1 MSQKSNIM
9 RFLKNSKIAQEI
21 VQEVSEDEK
30 ITKIILCEEEKYI
43 QETPKVISKVSPQY
57 Q

>member
-1 MSQKSNIM
+1 M